1 MTDCLFCKIANKK
14 TPAEIVYENDKVVV
28 FKDIHPRAP
37 IHLLIVPKKH
47 ITSVDHLELQDKE
60 LVGELILAAQKIA
73 KEKKLNGYKLIINVG
88 RSAGQVIDHLHLHL
102 LSGEPAQLP

>member
-14 TPAEIVYENDKVVV
+14 TPAEIVYENDKVAV

-88 RSAGQVIDHLHLHL
+88 RPAGQVIDHLHLHL
-102 LSGEPAQLP
+102 LSGQPAQLP